1 MEKKCRSD
9 TVAPIGTGFKLT
21 LQFYVKPLPGPYWR
35 KDWLT
40 GWLKSNMS
48 NKSDNAGML
57 AGT

>member
-1 MEKKCRSD
+1 MEKKGADRA
-9 TVAPIGTGFKLT
+9 VAPIGTGFKLT
-21 LQFYVKPLPGPYWR
+21 LQYYVEPLPALYWR

-40 GWLKSNMS
+40 ARLKSNMS